1 MMFISRILKKMS
13 GNTSSTAINT
23 VKKKRNVKVHITYDE
38 NNELVVDCT
47 PKQDFSLHFL
57 K

>member
-1 MMFISRILKKMS
+1 MS
-13 GNTSSTAINT
+13 GNTSSTPINT
-23 VKKKRNVKVHITYDE
+23 VNKKCYVKVHVTFDE
-38 NNELVVDCT
+38 NNELVVDYT

>member
-1 MMFISRILKKMS
+1 MS